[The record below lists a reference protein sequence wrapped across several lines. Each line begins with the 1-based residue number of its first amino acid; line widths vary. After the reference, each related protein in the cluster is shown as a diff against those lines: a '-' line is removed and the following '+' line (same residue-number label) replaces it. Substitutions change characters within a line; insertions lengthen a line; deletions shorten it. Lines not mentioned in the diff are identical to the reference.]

1 MADRITPRE
10 EDFSQWYLDIIQHA
24 KLADQAPVRGCLV
37 LRPNGYALWEVVQAE
52 LNKKFK
58 ETGHQN
64 AYFPMF
70 IPESFLNLEK
80 DHVEGFAPQCA
91 VVTHGGGKKLEEALI
106 VRPTSETIINSMYSK
121 WIKSYRDLPLLINQW
136 ANVCR
141 WEMRTRPFLRTM
153 EFLWQEGHTCHETE
167 DDARKETLR
176 MLDIYLS
183 FVRDVFA
190 IPVIPGKKTESEK
203 FAGAEETYCLEA
215 MMQDKKALQAAT
227 SHYFG
232 QRFAKVFDIK
242 FQDRNSQVQYV
253 YQTSWGISWRI
264 LGALIMTHSDD
275 QGLVLPP
282 KAAPTQ
288 VVIVPILQKNKDN
301 SAVLEASEKVKQQ
314 IQKNHTVHLDDR
326 IEHSPGYKFNEYELT
341 GIPMRVEVGPRDLA
355 NGFCV
360 LARRD
365 GTKIQVPLDQVGEEV
380 TKQLADFQKAL
391 YAKASDRLT
400 QNTHIEND
408 YGSFKEKVDTV
419 GGFYQ
424 LHWCES
430 RKCEDRIK
438 DETKAT
444 IRCVPFAQI
453 RETSKCI
460 SCGSESKGRVIFAK
474 NY

>member
-1 MADRITPRE
+1 MAERITPRE
-10 EDFSQWYLDIIQHA
+10 QDFSQWYLDIIQHA

-37 LRPNGYALWEVVQAE
+37 LRPNGYALWEVVQNE
-52 LNKKFK
+52 LNQKFK
-58 ETGHQN
+58 ETGHRN
-64 AYFPMF
+64 AYFPLF

-121 WIKSYRDLPLLINQW
+121 WVKSYRDLPVLINQW

-183 FVRDVFA
+183 FLRDIFA
-190 IPVIPGKKTESEK
+190 IPVIPGRKTESEK
-203 FAGAEETYCLEA
+203 FAGAEETFCVEA

-253 YQTSWGISWRI
+253 YQTSWGISWRV

-301 SAVLEASEKVKQQ
+301 SAVLEVSQRLKDELSKQFSV
-314 IQKNHTVHLDDR
+314 ILDDR

-341 GIPMRVEVGPRDLA
+341 GVPLRIEIGPRDLA
-355 NGFCV
+355 NNLCV

-365 GTKIQVPLDQVGEEV
+365 GLKTQVLLDQVVAETGR
-380 TKQLADFQKAL
+380 QLDGLQKDL
-391 YAKASDRLT
+391 YAKAYDRLKSHT
-400 QNTHIEND
+400 YIEND
-408 YGSFKEKVDTV
+408 FSVFKEKIEAQ

-430 RKCEDRIK
+430 RKCEDAVK
-438 DETKAT
+438 EQTKAT
-444 IRCVPFAQI
+444 IRCIPFAQI
-453 RETSKCI
+453 REPGRCI
-460 SCGSESKGRVIFAK
+460 VCGSESKGRVIFAK

>member
-1 MADRITPRE
+1 MAERITPRE
-10 EDFSQWYLDIIQHA
+10 QDFSQWYLDIIQHA

-37 LRPNGYALWEVVQAE
+37 LRPNGYALWEVVQNE
-52 LNKKFK
+52 LNQKFK
-58 ETGHQN
+58 ETGHRN
-64 AYFPMF
+64 AYFPLF

-121 WIKSYRDLPLLINQW
+121 WVKSYRDLPVLINQW

-167 DDARKETLR
+167 EDARKETLR

-183 FVRDVFA
+183 FLRDIFA
-190 IPVIPGKKTESEK
+190 IPVIPGRKTESEK
-203 FAGAEETYCLEA
+203 FAGAEETFCVEA

-253 YQTSWGISWRI
+253 YQTSWGISWRV

-301 SAVLEASEKVKQQ
+301 SAVLEVSQRLKDELSKQFS
-314 IQKNHTVHLDDR
+314 VLLDDR

-341 GIPMRVEVGPRDLA
+341 GVPLRIEIGPRDLA
-355 NGFCV
+355 NNLCV

-365 GTKIQVPLDQVGEEV
+365 GLKTQVLLDQVAAETGR
-380 TKQLADFQKAL
+380 QLDGLQKDL
-391 YAKASDRLT
+391 YAKAYDRLKSHT
-400 QNTHIEND
+400 YIEND
-408 YGSFKEKVDTV
+408 YSVFKEKIEAQ

-430 RKCEDRIK
+430 RKCEDTVK
-438 DETKAT
+438 EHTKAT
-444 IRCVPFAQI
+444 IRCIPFAQI
-453 RETSKCI
+453 RESGRCI
-460 SCGSESKGRVIFAK
+460 VCGSESKGRVVFAK

>member
-1 MADRITPRE
+1 MAERITPRDQ
-10 EDFSQWYLDIIQHA
+10 DFSQWYLDIIQQA

-37 LRPNGYALWEVVQAE
+37 LRPNGYALWEVVQKE
-52 LNKKFK
+52 LDRQFK

-64 AYFPMF
+64 AYFPIF
-70 IPESFLNLEK
+70 IPESFLKLEK

-106 VRPTSETIINSMYSK
+106 IRPTSETIINSMYSK
-121 WIKSYRDLPLLINQW
+121 WVKSYRDLPVLINQW

-167 DDARKETLR
+167 DEARKETLK
-176 MLDIYLS
+176 MLDVYLS
-183 FVRDVFA
+183 FLRDVFA
-190 IPVIPGKKTESEK
+190 IPVIPGRKSESEK

-282 KAAPTQ
+282 KAAPIS

-301 SAVLEASEKVKQQ
+301 SEVLTACQRIKEDLK
-314 IQKNHTVHLDDR
+314 HTHRVHLDDR
-326 IEHSPGYKFNEYELT
+326 LEHSPGYKFNEYELT
-341 GIPMRVEVGPRDLA
+341 GVPLRIEVGPRDLA
-355 NGFCV
+355 NGICV
-360 LARRD
+360 FARRD
-365 GTKIQVPLDQVGEEV
+365 GQKTQVKLDAIKEEV
-380 TKQLADFQKAL
+380 QIQLDGLQKDL
-391 YAKASDRLT
+391 YSRAYDRLK
-400 QNTHIEND
+400 QNTHIENE
-408 YGSFKEKVDTV
+408 YAKFKSGIEEK
-419 GGFYQ
+419 GGFFQ

-430 RKCEDRIK
+430 RQCEDKIK
-438 DETKAT
+438 EETKAT
-444 IRCVPFAQI
+444 IRCIPFAQI
-453 RETSKCI
+453 REAGKCI
-460 SCGSESKGRVIFAK
+460 ACGSESKGRVIFAK

>member
-52 LNKKFK
+52 LNRKFK

-167 DDARKETLR
+167 DDAKKETLR

-282 KAAPTQ
+282 KAAPIQ
-288 VVIVPILQKNKDN
+288 VVVVPILQKNKDN
-301 SAVLEASEKVKQQ
+301 SAVLEASEKVKQE
-314 IQKNHTVHLDDR
+314 IQKNYSVHLDDR
-326 IEHSPGYKFNEYELT
+326 LEHSPGYKFNEYELT
-341 GIPMRVEVGPRDLA
+341 GIPMRVEIGPRDLA

-365 GTKIQVPLDQVGEEV
+365 GTKTQVPLDQVGQEV
-380 TKQLADFQKAL
+380 TKQLVDFQKAL
-391 YAKASDRLT
+391 YSKASDRLT
-400 QNTHIEND
+400 QNTYIENEFNV
-408 YGSFKEKVDTV
+408 FKEKVEAV
-419 GGFYQ
+419 SGFYQ

-430 RKCEDRIK
+430 RKCEDHIK

-444 IRCVPFAQI
+444 IRCIPFAQI
-453 RETSKCI
+453 RETGKCI

>member
-1 MADRITPRE
+1 MAERITPRE

-37 LRPNGYALWEVVQAE
+37 LRPNGYALWEVVQKE
-52 LNKKFK
+52 LDKQFK
-58 ETGHQN
+58 ATGHQN
-64 AYFPMF
+64 AYFPLF

-106 VRPTSETIINSMYSK
+106 IRPTSETIINSMYSK
-121 WIKSYRDLPLLINQW
+121 WVKSYRDLPVLINQW

-167 DDARKETLR
+167 DEARKETLK

-183 FVRDVFA
+183 FLRDVFA
-190 IPVIPGKKTESEK
+190 IPVIPGRKSESEK

-253 YQTSWGISWRI
+253 FQTSWGISWRI

-275 QGLVLPP
+275 QGLVIPP
-282 KAAPTQ
+282 KAAPIS

-301 SAVLEASEKVKQQ
+301 SEVLEACNRL
-314 IQKNHTVHLDDR
+314 KNQLSNHHRVHLDER
-326 IEHSPGYKFNEYELT
+326 LEHSPGYKFNEYELT
-341 GIPMRVEVGPRDLA
+341 GVPLRIEVGPRDLA
-355 NGFCV
+355 NNICV

-365 GTKIQVPLDQVGEEV
+365 GVKSQVKLDEVEEQVERQLDQ
-380 TKQLADFQKAL
+380 LQKDL
-391 YAKASDRLT
+391 YAKAYDRLKN
-400 QNTHIEND
+400 NTHIEND
-408 YGSFKEKVDTV
+408 YEKFKEKLESMS
-419 GGFYQ
+419 GFYQ
-424 LHWCES
+424 LHWCGS
-430 RKCEDRIK
+430 RTCEDK
-438 DETKAT
+438 VKNETKAT
-444 IRCVPFAQI
+444 IRCIPFAQI
-453 RETSKCI
+453 RESGKCI
-460 SCGSESKGRVIFAK
+460 ACGSESSGRVIFAK

>member
-1 MADRITPRE
+1 MADRITPRG
-10 EDFSQWYLDIIQHA
+10 EDFSQWYGDIIQHA

-106 VRPTSETIINSMYSK
+106 IRPTSETIINSMYSK
-121 WIKSYRDLPLLINQW
+121 WVKSYRDLPVLINQW

-167 DDARKETLR
+167 DEARKETLK

-183 FVRDVFA
+183 FVRDIFA
-190 IPVIPGKKTESEK
+190 IPVIPGRKTESEK

-242 FQDRNSQVQYV
+242 FQDRNSQMQYV

-282 KAAPTQ
+282 KAAPIP

-301 SAVLEASEKVKQQ
+301 SQVLEVCNKMKTEISKY
-314 IQKNHTVHLDDR
+314 HRVHLDDR

-341 GIPMRVEVGPRDLA
+341 GVPLRIEVGPRDLA
-355 NGFCV
+355 NNICV

-365 GTKIQVPLDQVGEEV
+365 GQKLQVKIDEIVDTVNQQFEAL
-380 TKQLADFQKAL
+380 QKSL
-391 YAKASDRLT
+391 YQTAYERL
-400 QNTHIEND
+400 QKNTHIED
-408 YGSFKEKVDTV
+408 KFDTFKQKIESDS
-419 GGFYQ
+419 GFYQ

-430 RKCEDRIK
+430 RNCEDKIK
-438 DETKAT
+438 EETKAT
-444 IRCVPFAQI
+444 IRCIPFAQI
-453 RETSKCI
+453 RENGKCI
-460 SCGSESKGRVIFAK
+460 ACGNESKGRVIFAR